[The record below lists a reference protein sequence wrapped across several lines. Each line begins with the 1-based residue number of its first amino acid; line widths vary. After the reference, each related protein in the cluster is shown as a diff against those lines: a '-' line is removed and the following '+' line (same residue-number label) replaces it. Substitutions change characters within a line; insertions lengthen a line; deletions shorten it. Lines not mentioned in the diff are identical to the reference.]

1 MGAVTGSSSHTAR
14 VLRTV
19 IVLVV
24 LTAVVLVETTSRTG
38 VLWRLTTFTYQVN
51 VLAAAYYAWTLM
63 SPARADAR
71 PGLRGAVVLY
81 VVVAGLVWNL
91 FLTGMS
97 MGYTTANVLLHVV
110 MPALAMADWL
120 VVGRSQGGVR
130 WWQPLAW
137 LGYPVVYLG
146 LALLVLNHAGR
157 RAPYYFLDP
166 DSVGG
171 AAVVGNV
178 ALLALG
184 FAALGYL
191 LWALGRA
198 SVACLRVA
206 DRGRAGLGTPSG
218 SPIVATADTARAVR
232 R

>member
-1 MGAVTGSSSHTAR
+1 LLRAAIVVVVVTA
-14 VLRTV
+14 L
-19 IVLVV
+19 
-24 LTAVVLVETTSRTG
+24 VLVETTSRTG

-51 VLAAAYYAWTLM
+51 VLAAVYYVWTLV
-63 SPARADAR
+63 SPSRADAR

-110 MPALAMADWL
+110 MPVLAMSDWL
-120 VVGRSQGGVR
+120 LVGRSQGRVR

-137 LGYPVVYLG
+137 LGYPVIYLG
-146 LALLVLNHAGR
+146 LALLVLNEAGR

-171 AAVVGNV
+171 AAVAGNV
-178 ALLALG
+178 ALLAVG

-191 LWALGRA
+191 LSGLGRA
-198 SVACLRVA
+198 SVAVRDAVVPA
-206 DRGRAGLGTPSG
+206 SVR
-218 SPIVATADTARAVR
+218 SPV
-232 R
+232 

>member
-1 MGAVTGSSSHTAR
+1 MNLAPRTL
-14 VLRTV
+14 LRAV
-19 IVLVV
+19 IVVVV
-24 LTAVVLVETTSRTG
+24 LAALVLVETTSRSG

-51 VLAAAYYAWTLM
+51 VLAAVYYVWAVVA
-63 SPARADAR
+63 PARADAR

-97 MGYTTANVLLHVV
+97 MGYTTANVLLHVA
-110 MPALAMADWL
+110 MPVLALADWL
-120 VVGRSQGGVR
+120 LVGRSQGGVR

-146 LALLVLNHAGR
+146 LALLVLNEAGR

-166 DSVGG
+166 DSVGA

-184 FAALGYL
+184 FAALGYAL
-191 LWALGRA
+191 SGLGRA
-198 SVACLRVA
+198 SVALRDAAVSPPV
-206 DRGRAGLGTPSG
+206 GTR
-218 SPIVATADTARAVR
+218 V
-232 R
+232 

>member
-1 MGAVTGSSSHTAR
+1 MGVTGSAEPAASVGSSPDVPSPSRLLR
-14 VLRTV
+14 VA
-19 IVLVV
+19 IVVVV
-24 LTAVVLVETTSRTG
+24 LTAFVLVEMTSRTG

-51 VLAAAYYAWTLM
+51 VLAAAFYVWTLV
-63 SPARADAR
+63 SPRADAR

-97 MGYTTANVLLHVV
+97 MGYSPANVLLHVV
-110 MPALAMADWL
+110 MPVLALTDWL
-120 VVGRSQGGVR
+120 VVGRNQGGVR

-146 LALLVLNHAGR
+146 LALLVLNEAGR

-171 AAVVGNV
+171 AAVAGNI
-178 ALLALG
+178 ALLALA

-191 LWALGRA
+191 LSGLGRA
-198 SVACLRVA
+198 SVTV
-206 DRGRAGLGTPSG
+206 RGSVITR
-218 SPIVATADTARAVR
+218 ARADPVNAR
-232 R
+232 

>member
-1 MGAVTGSSSHTAR
+1 MTSTSSRLLRAAIVVVVVTA
-14 VLRTV
+14 L
-19 IVLVV
+19 
-24 LTAVVLVETTSRTG
+24 VLVETTSRTG
-38 VLWRLTTFTYQVN
+38 VLWRLTTFTYEVN
-51 VLAAAYYAWTLM
+51 VLAAAYYVWALA
-63 SPARADAR
+63 SPSRADAR

-110 MPALAMADWL
+110 MPVLAMIDWL
-120 VVGRSQGGVR
+120 LVGRSQGAVR
-130 WWQPLAW
+130 WWQPLVW

-146 LALLVLNHAGR
+146 LALLVLNEAGR

-171 AAVVGNV
+171 VAVAGNV
-178 ALLALG
+178 ALLALA

-191 LWALGRA
+191 LSGLGRA
-198 SVACLRVA
+198 SVAI
-206 DRGRAGLGTPSG
+206 RGAVGPASVR
-218 SPIVATADTARAVR
+218 SPV
-232 R
+232 

>member
-1 MGAVTGSSSHTAR
+1 MTGSSEPADGVAR
-14 VLRTV
+14 SSGMTPAPRLLRVV
-19 IVLVV
+19 IVVVV
-24 LTAVVLVETTSRTG
+24 LAALVLVETTSRSG

-51 VLAAAYYAWTLM
+51 VLAAAYYVWTLV

-110 MPALAMADWL
+110 MPALAMIDWL
-120 VVGRSQGGVR
+120 LVGRSQGGVR
-130 WWQPLAW
+130 WWQPLVW

-146 LALLVLNHAGR
+146 LALLVLNEAGR

-184 FAALGYL
+184 FAALGYVL
-191 LWALGRA
+191 SGLGRA
-198 SVACLRVA
+198 SVAIRSA
-206 DRGRAGLGTPSG
+206 AAPSPAGSRA
-218 SPIVATADTARAVR
+218 
-232 R
+232 